1 MPPIE
6 QSREFGASPSKLYRY
21 ICLKN
26 GSHAVECVDGQRAEE
41 SAFDRGNRG
50 LRHARP
56 GSYIRLTKMQ
66 LQSNGSKGRP
76 EADSIHARKHERAR
90 LHAAYAPLPAPPSV
104 PASR

>member
-1 MPPIE
+1 
-6 QSREFGASPSKLYRY
+6 
-21 ICLKN
+21 
-26 GSHAVECVDGQRAEE
+26 
-41 SAFDRGNRG
+41 
-50 LRHARP
+50 
-56 GSYIRLTKMQ
+56 MQ